1 VLVAGLGLYAVAS
14 LVGGLAPGPE
24 VLLVARVVQGLGG
37 ALVFPSSLALI
48 NTIFAE
54 GPERNRALGIW
65 GGAGA
70 AGLVIGV
77 LAGGVLTNLLGWEAV
92 FFVNVPLA
100 GAALVRTL
108 VLIDVDRPRDAARS
122 FDLPGT
128 LSATG
133 ALLLLVFALVQGP
146 DHGWSTPPIV
156 AALAVGLVLLGV
168 LTVVERRSRDPLVPG
183 RLVRN
188 RTLLIA
194 TAVAFMFMATFG
206 SLLYFLSIWFQDVR
220 GYDALQT
227 GAAFLLPTAVVVA
240 GSSFAG
246 RIVDSLGLRRTL
258 LLALTVGAAG
268 AVGLG
273 LAMTPD
279 GSYAALVPGLI
290 AVSIGD
296 GIVFTAMFIA
306 ASTGVSADDQG
317 VASSIA
323 STGSGIGAVIGLALL
338 VLVANSGVDGAAGIR
353 AAIFVIAG
361 GIVASLVVASRVR
374 RSAVLPKA

>member
-1 VLVAGLGLYAVAS
+1 
-14 LVGGLAPGPE
+14 
-24 VLLVARVVQGLGG
+24 
-37 ALVFPSSLALI
+37 
-48 NTIFAE
+48 
-54 GPERNRALGIW
+54 
-65 GGAGA
+65 
-70 AGLVIGV
+70 
-77 LAGGVLTNLLGWEAV
+77 V

-100 GAALVRTL
+100 GAALVLTL
-108 VLIDVDRPRDAARS
+108 VLIDVDRPRDATRS

-146 DHGWSTPPIV
+146 DHGWSAPPIV
-156 AALAVGLVLLGV
+156 AALAVGLLLLGV
-168 LTVVERRSRDPLVPG
+168 FTLVERRSRDPLVPG

-188 RTLLIA
+188 RTLLVA

-246 RIVDSLGLRRTL
+246 RLVDSFGLRRTL

-306 ASTGVSADDQG
+306 ASTGVSAADQG

-338 VLVANSGVDGAAGIR
+338 VLVANSGVDGADGIR
-353 AAIFVIAG
+353 SAIFVIAG

-374 RSAVLPKA
+374 RSAVVPRT

>member
-1 VLVAGLGLYAVAS
+1 
-14 LVGGLAPGPE
+14 
-24 VLLVARVVQGLGG
+24 
-37 ALVFPSSLALI
+37 
-48 NTIFAE
+48 
-54 GPERNRALGIW
+54 
-65 GGAGA
+65 
-70 AGLVIGV
+70 
-77 LAGGVLTNLLGWEAV
+77 
-92 FFVNVPLA
+92 
-100 GAALVRTL
+100 
-108 VLIDVDRPRDAARS
+108 
-122 FDLPGT
+122 
-128 LSATG
+128 
-133 ALLLLVFALVQGP
+133 
-146 DHGWSTPPIV
+146 
-156 AALAVGLVLLGV
+156 
-168 LTVVERRSRDPLVPG
+168 
-183 RLVRN
+183 
-188 RTLLIA
+188 
-194 TAVAFMFMATFG
+194 
-206 SLLYFLSIWFQDVR
+206 
-220 GYDALQT
+220 
-227 GAAFLLPTAVVVA
+227 
-240 GSSFAG
+240 
-246 RIVDSLGLRRTL
+246 VDSLGLRRTL